1 MKIDKTS
8 EKQKFAGIKAEQ
20 TKISVSQ
27 TCTVP
32 NSEKSCDIIWNGAL
46 NKFRKKKK
54 KPVAEAANPASGSV
68 KLFEITTELTGV
80 DEKDIP
86 DNQFIVPAGWEQVAG
101 PSW

>member
-1 MKIDKTS
+1 M
-8 EKQKFAGIKAEQ
+8 
-20 TKISVSQ
+20 
-27 TCTVP
+27 P
-32 NSEKSCDIIWNGAL
+32 
-46 NKFRKKKK
+46 
-54 KPVAEAANPASGSV
+54 PHPASGTV